1 MAADPPNTTHG
12 GDELPDVA
20 WPRLPDAAFDLQV
33 LPAAPSILVAVLHG
47 RIDHEATPRLR
58 DAVAAGLDAGAATLV
73 FDLSEASFID
83 ATALGVIVSAA
94 RRLGPDAVVLVVP
107 YRGLRRA
114 FRACGL
120 DRALR
125 ICETRDEALGGLP
138 GAPPKAAAQVA
149 AVTSRRQRPARDRT
163 TRSQATASARR
174 SQAV

>member
-1 MAADPPNTTHG
+1 MAADPSSTTLG
-12 GDELPDVA
+12 GDEPPDLA
-20 WPRLPDAAFDLQV
+20 WLRLPEAPFDLQV
-33 LPAAPSILVAVLHG
+33 LPVAPSILVAVLRG
-47 RIDHEATPRLR
+47 RIDHEASPRLR
-58 DAVAAGLDAGAATLV
+58 DAVTAGLDAGAATLV

-125 ICETRDEALGGLP
+125 ICETRDEALRGLP
-138 GAPPKAAAQVA
+138 SVQPKAAADVA
-149 AVTSRRQRPARDRT
+149 AVTSRRRRPARDRT
-163 TRSQATASARR
+163 TPSHATASARR
-174 SQAV
+174 SRAV